1 MGNTPYV
8 FLFACLQV
16 PQDERLWPCSG
27 LISLQQVVG
36 AGLEHSGGDSGKE
49 NLNSPTYEWRNPGKN
64 TQPLGISASS
74 SVKLGG
80 IFLVRW

>member
-1 MGNTPYV
+1 MGNTPYA

-36 AGLEHSGGDSGKE
+36 KGWSTVEMCCSGGDSGKE
-49 NLNSPTYEWRNPGKN
+49 NLNSPT
-64 TQPLGISASS
+64 
-74 SVKLGG
+74 
-80 IFLVRW
+80 

>member
-36 AGLEHSGGDSGKE
+36 GGGAGAQWKCAAVEETVEKRILTPPLMSGE
-49 NLNSPTYEWRNPGKN
+49 IPGKILSL
-64 TQPLGISASS
+64 LGPQ
-74 SVKLGG
+74 LPH
-80 IFLVRW
+80 L